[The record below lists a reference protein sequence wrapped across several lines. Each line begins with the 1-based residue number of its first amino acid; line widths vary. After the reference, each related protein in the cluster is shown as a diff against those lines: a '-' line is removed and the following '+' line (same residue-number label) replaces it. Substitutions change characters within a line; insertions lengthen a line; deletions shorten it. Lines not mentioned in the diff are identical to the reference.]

1 MNKKIVSGFAI
12 AAAATLALGAVATA
26 PANAATKTVK
36 LAFLGPLT
44 GAYAGLG
51 QDQIPGAIWAGI
63 SLHLLFEGL
72 HHIAKFQSRIQ
83 GATPVQERGMKQHIR
98 LIGRN
103 LGTGD

>member
-1 MNKKIVSGFAI
+1 MSQAWVEHYPYGFPVPGHMKDKTGRQYMNKKIVSGFAI

-51 QDQIPGAIWAGI
+51 QDQIPGAIWALDQYNRTNPKVKVEI
-63 SLHLLFEGL
+63 DY
-72 HHIAKFQSRIQ
+72 IK
-83 GATPVQERGMKQHIR
+83 
-98 LIGRN
+98 
-103 LGTGD
+103 D